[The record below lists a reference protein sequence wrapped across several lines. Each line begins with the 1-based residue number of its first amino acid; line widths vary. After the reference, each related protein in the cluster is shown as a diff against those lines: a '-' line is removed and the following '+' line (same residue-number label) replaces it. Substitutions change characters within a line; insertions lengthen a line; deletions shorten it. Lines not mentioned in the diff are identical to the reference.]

1 MLSFPVLSTRLS
13 VCFLSPFL
21 ASLPQLFHE
30 CLPCAFAFGLFP
42 FHPVSFVPFCS
53 GSDYS
58 AFLFFRS
65 VLPGS
70 ALQLPSRCCPLRFRF
85 AGFPLPFRPVSR
97 ASLPIIVLG
106 FSAGFLSSFPVPLPQ
121 PLSWCLPS
129 SGSLRPLL
137 FGLFPSDSLPFVC
150 SSSVLT
156 TQLLPF
162 LFPSSRSPLAVVPSV
177 FSVPFLLPGFSL
189 PVTPVSMRFVSAL
202 VLSFLFFFSP
212 ASVLPRRWLPRSR
225 PLAFRFSGFP
235 LAFALG
241 SGYSAFGSHPL
252 ADVSRAFSVFR
263 SAFDYSSTG
272 VFICQLLF
280 SKSSNFFQNVF
291 EKVFFDKSAL

>member
-42 FHPVSFVPFCS
+42 FLPVSFVPFCS

-65 VLPGS
+65 FLPGS
-70 ALQLPSRCCPLRFRF
+70 ALQLLSRCCPLRFRF

-137 FGLFPSDSLPFVC
+137 FGLFPSDSLPFVR

-177 FSVPFLLPGFSL
+177 FSVPLLLPGSPL
-189 PVTPVSMRFVSAL
+189 PSR
-202 VLSFLFFFSP
+202 LFP
-212 ASVLPRRWLPRSR
+212 CAS
-225 PLAFRFSGFP
+225 FRFR
-235 LAFALG
+235 
-241 SGYSAFGSHPL
+241 YSAFCSSFLPLPFRL
-252 ADVSRAFSVFR
+252 ADSYLGRDRLPFGLAASPWL
-263 SAFDYSSTG
+263 S
-272 VFICQLLF
+272 L
-280 SKSSNFFQNVF
+280 
-291 EKVFFDKSAL
+291 

>member
-1 MLSFPVLSTRLS
+1 MLSFPVLSTRLF

-42 FHPVSFVPFCS
+42 FLPVSFVPFCS

-121 PLSWCLPS
+121 PLSWCFPS

-137 FGLFPSDSLPFVC
+137 FGLFPSGSLSFVR
-150 SSSVLT
+150 SPSVLT
-156 TQLLPF
+156 TQLSASS
-162 LFPSSRSPLAVVPSV
+162 FP
-177 FSVPFLLPGFSL
+177 LLPGFPWQRFFRYAFPFRFACFHASL
-189 PVTPVSMRFVSAL
+189 PVFGIQP
-202 VLSFLFFFSP
+202 
-212 ASVLPRRWLPRSR
+212 SVLPFSH
-225 PLAFRFSGFP
+225 ARFASQM
-235 LAFALG
+235 ASSFAAACL
-241 SGYSAFGSHPL
+241 
-252 ADVSRAFSVFR
+252 SV
-263 SAFDYSSTG
+263 
-272 VFICQLLF
+272 
-280 SKSSNFFQNVF
+280 
-291 EKVFFDKSAL
+291 